1 MLYDVLL
8 RGEKETIVSDDGS
21 LTLFSKHFN
30 EAYHSTGDGAL
41 RESLQ
46 KHVLPAL
53 RHHQG
58 KKHLHILDICFG
70 LGYNTLATL
79 YYIQQTGLDV
89 TVEIVSPEFD
99 EALVRS
105 LKDFD
110 YPSEF
115 DALRPVIEA
124 LSNDFSYEDK
134 QRKITIL
141 IGDAREII
149 RGLTPDDNALALS
162 SAGLTPFTKF
172 DIIYQDA
179 FSPKVNPTLWTKEWF
194 ADLRAR
200 SNDDTILTTYS
211 IASVTRMGLHENGFR
226 LYYYDTPGV
235 RRSLLAS
242 PSELKGE
249 GITPIDM
256 AHKIACNPNAKALYD
271 HELEEMHRQP

>member
-1 MLYDVLL
+1 MLYDELL
-8 RGEKETIVSDDGS
+8 RSEKETIVSDDGS

-30 EAYHSTGDGAL
+30 EAYHSTSDGAL

-58 KKHLHILDICFG
+58 KKHLRILDICFG
-70 LGYNTLATL
+70 LGYNTLATF

-124 LSNDFSYEDK
+124 LSEQFHYEDA
-134 QRKITIL
+134 QFKITIL
-141 IGDAREII
+141 IGDARKVIPRFLI
-149 RGLTPDDNALALS
+149 Q
-162 SAGLTPFTKF
+162 KF

-226 LYYYDTPGV
+226 LYYYDTSGV

-242 PSELKGE
+242 PSELEGE

-256 AHKIACNPNAKALYD
+256 AHKIACNPDAKALYD
-271 HELEEMHRQP
+271 HELEEVHRQP